1 MKSNLLPKY
10 LDTYKGQ
17 RAKDIIKAC
26 VHCGFCTATCPS
38 YQVLGNEL
46 DSPRGRIYLIKD
58 FLEGEVTSK
67 KTQLHLDRC
76 LTCRSCETTCPS
88 GVKYG
93 ELIDIG
99 RTLVEKSEKRN
110 ILDVLFRKVINYI
123 FLNRSVL
130 NLLLFSARFFRVFLP
145 NNLKK
150 LIPTSKKIIY
160 PEKKIE
166 IQNQVIFFKGCVQDP
181 IYPNINAAAEF
192 ILNSIGIKVILS
204 TDSRCCGA
212 LSHHMNL
219 HSKSEEIIKEN
230 VNYLYD
236 ELESNKV
243 KNIIST
249 ITGCGLMIKDYHEQF
264 EQNSPMHEKAKKIS
278 QSSMDIFEFILNNE
292 KLIFNFLKKINF
304 KPTSKRIVYHP
315 PCTMQHGLKINN
327 QVEKFLLKIGYK
339 LNDFDEKHLCCGSA
353 GTYSIFQK
361 KIANTLRSRKI
372 KNLTQEKPDIICTSN
387 IGCILHLE
395 KSSDTKVI
403 HWIEM
408 FANDILK
415 YSGRD

>member
-10 LDTYKGQ
+10 LDTHKGQ

-150 LIPTSKKIIY
+150 IIPASKKIVY
-160 PEKKIE
+160 PVKKLE
-166 IQNQVIFFKGCVQDP
+166 FQDQVIFFKGCVQDP

-230 VNYLYD
+230 VNYLYNA
-236 ELESNKV
+236 LESNKV

-264 EQNSPMHEKAKKIS
+264 GQNSLMHEKAKKIS

-395 KSSDTKVI
+395 KGSDTKVI

>member
-10 LDTYKGQ
+10 LETYKGQ

-110 ILDVLFRKVINYI
+110 TLDVLFRKVINYI

-130 NLLLFSARFFRVFLP
+130 NLLLFSARIFRFFLP

-150 LIPTSKKIIY
+150 IIPASQKNNISSKK
-160 PEKKIE
+160 
-166 IQNQVIFFKGCVQDP
+166 
-181 IYPNINAAAEF
+181 
-192 ILNSIGIKVILS
+192 
-204 TDSRCCGA
+204 SR
-212 LSHHMNL
+212 
-219 HSKSEEIIKEN
+219 
-230 VNYLYD
+230 
-236 ELESNKV
+236 
-243 KNIIST
+243 IS
-249 ITGCGLMIKDYHEQF
+249 
-264 EQNSPMHEKAKKIS
+264 
-278 QSSMDIFEFILNNE
+278 
-292 KLIFNFLKKINF
+292 
-304 KPTSKRIVYHP
+304 R
-315 PCTMQHGLKINN
+315 
-327 QVEKFLLKIGYK
+327 
-339 LNDFDEKHLCCGSA
+339 
-353 GTYSIFQK
+353 
-361 KIANTLRSRKI
+361 
-372 KNLTQEKPDIICTSN
+372 
-387 IGCILHLE
+387 
-395 KSSDTKVI
+395 SSD
-403 HWIEM
+403 
-408 FANDILK
+408 FF
-415 YSGRD
+415 

>member
-1 MKSNLLPKY
+1 MKSNLLPEY
-10 LDTYKGQ
+10 LETSKGQ

-110 ILDVLFRKVINYI
+110 TLDVLFRKVINFI
-123 FLNRSVL
+123 FLNRLLL
-130 NLLLFSARFFRVFLP
+130 NLLLFSARFFRVLLP
-145 NNLKK
+145 NKLKK
-150 LIPTSKKIIY
+150 IIPASKKIAY
-160 PEKKIE
+160 PLKKVE
-166 IQNQVIFFKGCVQDP
+166 FRDQVIFFKGCVQDP

-230 VNYLYD
+230 VNYFYN
-236 ELESNKV
+236 ELQSKKI

-264 EQNSPMHEKAKKIS
+264 EKNSPMYEKAKKIS
-278 QSSMDIFEFILNNE
+278 QSSIDIFEFVLNNE
-292 KLIFNFLKKINF
+292 KLILDYLKKINF
-304 KPTSKRIVYHP
+304 QPTSNKIVYHP

-353 GTYSIFQK
+353 GTYSIFQR

-372 KNLTQEKPDIICTSN
+372 KNLTHEKPDIICTSN

-395 KSSDTKVI
+395 KGSDTKVI

-415 YSGRD
+415 YAGRE

>member
-150 LIPTSKKIIY
+150 IIPASQKIVYPVKKV
-160 PEKKIE
+160 EF
-166 IQNQVIFFKGCVQDP
+166 QDQVIFFKGCVQDP

-230 VNYLYD
+230 VNYLYN

-264 EQNSPMHEKAKKIS
+264 GQNSPMHEKAKKIS

-395 KSSDTKVI
+395 KGSDTKVI

>member
-1 MKSNLLPKY
+1 MKSNLLPKF
-10 LDTYKGQ
+10 LETSKGQ

-110 ILDVLFRKVINYI
+110 TFDVLFRKVINYI
-123 FLNRSVL
+123 FLNRLLL
-130 NLLLFSARFFRVFLP
+130 NLLLFSARFFRVLLP
-145 NNLKK
+145 YKLKK
-150 LIPTSKKIIY
+150 IIPASKKIAY
-160 PEKKIE
+160 PVKKVE
-166 IQNQVIFFKGCVQDP
+166 FQDQVIFFKGCVQDP

-192 ILNSIGIKVILS
+192 IMNSIGIKVILS

-230 VNYLYD
+230 VNYFYN
-236 ELESNKV
+236 ELQSKKI

-264 EQNSPMHEKAKKIS
+264 EKNSPMYEKAKKIS
-278 QSSMDIFEFILNNE
+278 QSSIDIFEFILNNE
-292 KLIFNFLKKINF
+292 ELILDYLKKINF
-304 KPTSKRIVYHP
+304 KPSSNKIVYHP

-353 GTYSIFQK
+353 GTYSIFQR
-361 KIANTLRSRKI
+361 KIANTLRTRKI
-372 KNLTQEKPDIICTSN
+372 KNLTHEKPDIICTSN

-395 KSSDTKVI
+395 KVSVTKVI

-415 YSGRD
+415 YAGRE

>member
-1 MKSNLLPKY
+1 M
-10 LDTYKGQ
+10 
-17 RAKDIIKAC
+17 
-26 VHCGFCTATCPS
+26 
-38 YQVLGNEL
+38 
-46 DSPRGRIYLIKD
+46 
-58 FLEGEVTSK
+58 
-67 KTQLHLDRC
+67 
-76 LTCRSCETTCPS
+76 
-88 GVKYG
+88 KYG

-150 LIPTSKKIIY
+150 IIPASQKIGYPAKKL
-160 PEKKIE
+160 EF
-166 IQNQVIFFKGCVQDP
+166 QDQVIFFKGCVQDP

-230 VNYLYD
+230 VNYLYN

-264 EQNSPMHEKAKKIS
+264 EQNSLMHEKAKKIS

-395 KSSDTKVI
+395 KGSDTKVI

>member
-10 LDTYKGQ
+10 LETSKGQ

-150 LIPTSKKIIY
+150 IIPASQKIIY
-160 PEKKIE
+160 PVKKVE
-166 IQNQVIFFKGCVQDP
+166 FQDQVIFFKGCVQDP

-230 VNYLYD
+230 VNYLYN

-361 KIANTLRSRKI
+361 K
-372 KNLTQEKPDIICTSN
+372 
-387 IGCILHLE
+387 
-395 KSSDTKVI
+395 
-403 HWIEM
+403 
-408 FANDILK
+408 
-415 YSGRD
+415 